1 MRRSTAE
8 IIRQH
13 GPFPGV
19 DHVHGV
25 TYDGQ
30 NVWFA
35 AGDKLIAYDP
45 ASGKTL
51 RSIDVAADAGTAFD
65 GQHLYQLAGDRIQKI
80 DPKTGRVLSTIR
92 RPAAAVT
99 RGSRGPKGRSGWGS
113 IGTGRSIKLIPRQ
126 GRFFAPSSPTASS
139 PGSPGST
146 ESSGTAPGKVT
157 RAICGESILERERFW
172 RSSRC
177 RPEWRFRGS
186 SPMAAISSSAEEEA
200 AGR

>member
-99 RGSRGPKGRSGWGS
+99 RGSRGPKGRSGWGN
-113 IGTGRSIKLIPRQ
+113 IATGRFIKSIPKQ
-126 GRFFAPSSPTASS
+126 GRFFAPSSPTVSS
-139 PGSPGST
+139 PASPGST
-146 ESSGTAPGKVT
+146 ASFGTAPGKVT
-157 RAICGESILERERFW
+157 RAI
-172 RSSRC
+172 
-177 RPEWRFRGS
+177 
-186 SPMAAISSSAEEEA
+186 
-200 AGR
+200 